1 MSAQRTITTV
11 CIDADG
17 KPAPLLLSHAHELP
31 AAAQAL
37 LNQAYEGENAFYLLA
52 DDGAFQLHGH
62 SLRLLASQHNLLEY
76 EIEDAAWLQAACEA
90 GYCVWL
96 SADTQQTEHDL
107 AAIALWD
114 FERIN
119 HVYQHESWLD
129 IVVVCVHAAT

>member
-1 MSAQRTITTV
+1 MSAQRAITAV

-17 KPAPLLLSHAHELP
+17 KPAPLLLSHAHDLP

-62 SLRLLASQHNLLEY
+62 TLRLLASQHNLLEY
-76 EIEDAAWLQAACEA
+76 EIEDSAWLQAACEA

-96 SADTQQTEHDL
+96 SANTQQTEHDL
-107 AAIALWD
+107 DAIALWD

-119 HVYQHESWLD
+119 HAYQHESWLD

>member
-11 CIDADG
+11 CIDADD
-17 KPAPLLLSHAHELP
+17 KPAPLLLSHAHDLP

-52 DDGAFQLHGH
+52 DDGAFQQQGH
-62 SLRLLASQHNLLEY
+62 ILRLLASQHNLLEY
-76 EIEDAAWLQAACEA
+76 VIEDATWLQAACEA

>member
-11 CIDADG
+11 CIDADD

-96 SADTQQTEHDL
+96 SANTQQTEHDL
-107 AAIALWD
+107 AAMALWD

-129 IVVVCVHAAT
+129 IVMACVHTAT

>member
-1 MSAQRTITTV
+1 MSARTITTV

-17 KPAPLLLSHAHELP
+17 KPAPLLLSHAHDLP

-62 SLRLLASQHNLLEY
+62 TLRLLASQHNLLEY
-76 EIEDAAWLQAACEA
+76 VIEDATWLQAACEA

-96 SADTQQTEHDL
+96 SADP
-107 AAIALWD
+107 
-114 FERIN
+114 
-119 HVYQHESWLD
+119 
-129 IVVVCVHAAT
+129 

>member
-1 MSAQRTITTV
+1 MSAQRAITAV

-17 KPAPLLLSHAHELP
+17 KPAPLLLSHAHKLP

-37 LNQAYEGENAFYLLA
+37 LNQAYEGEDAFYLLA
-52 DDGAFQLHGH
+52 DDGAFQQQGH
-62 SLRLLASQHNLLEY
+62 ALRLLASQHNLLEY
-76 EIEDAAWLQAACEA
+76 ESEDSAWLQAACEA

-107 AAIALWD
+107 DAIALWD

>member
-1 MSAQRTITTV
+1 MPQQHIVTAL
-11 CIDADG
+11 CADADG
-17 KPAPLLLSHAHELP
+17 KSTPLLLSHAHELP

-37 LNQAYEGENAFYLLA
+37 LNQAYEGESAFYLLA

-62 SLRLLASQHNLLEY
+62 TLRLLASQHNLLEH